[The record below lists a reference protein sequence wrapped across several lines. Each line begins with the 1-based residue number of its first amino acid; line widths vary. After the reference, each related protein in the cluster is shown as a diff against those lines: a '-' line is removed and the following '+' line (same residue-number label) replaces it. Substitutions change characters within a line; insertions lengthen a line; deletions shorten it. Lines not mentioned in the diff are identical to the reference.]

1 MSSPMPR
8 SRPGPLE
15 QLWSP
20 ATTALPYVTL
30 AFCIALMP
38 VTQDPTRSTQVIVYA
53 LAALA
58 AAWMLWMFTLHP
70 GWRDRP
76 QVMAVFVTV
85 LVVIGA
91 LLVITDTDFGIFTF
105 TIFFFVFRLP

>member
-38 VTQDPTRSTQVIVYA
+38 LTQDPTRRTQVIDYT

-58 AAWMLWMFTLHP
+58 AAWTLWMFTLHP

-76 QVMAVFVTV
+76 RVMAPRPQG
-85 LVVIGA
+85 L
-91 LLVITDTDFGIFTF
+91 
-105 TIFFFVFRLP
+105 RL

>member
-8 SRPGPLE
+8 SRLGPLE

-38 VTQDPTRSTQVIVYA
+38 APKPELGHA
-53 LAALA
+53 LQMMKWLQG
-58 AAWMLWMFTLHP
+58 F
-70 GWRDRP
+70 D
-76 QVMAVFVTV
+76 
-85 LVVIGA
+85 
-91 LLVITDTDFGIFTF
+91 
-105 TIFFFVFRLP
+105 